1 MGYAVGQSLRSACF
15 VPSKPGW
22 RSRELA
28 IRYVIPTTVCRYLQ
42 GLFPLA
48 PINCPD
54 ESSGVDILVAG
65 CGTGQ
70 HSIATAQRYVG
81 AGVLAV
87 DLSIASLCY
96 AKHRIRGISADN
108 IEYAQA
114 DILELGSIDRMF
126 DLIEASGVLHH
137 LADPLR
143 GWRVLLSR
151 LRPNGVMKVG
161 LYNELARRDVVAAR
175 TFIAERGYRPVAPDI
190 RRCCQELMSLADGT
204 PLKDVATGDFF
215 TTSGC
220 RDLLFHDQEHRFTL
234 PDISAF
240 LAKGRLDV
248 SRF

>member
-1 MGYAVGQSLRSACF
+1 
-15 VPSKPGW
+15 
-22 RSRELA
+22 
-28 IRYVIPTTVCRYLQ
+28 
-42 GLFPLA
+42 
-48 PINCPD
+48 
-54 ESSGVDILVAG
+54 VAG

>member
-1 MGYAVGQSLRSACF
+1 M
-15 VPSKPGW
+15 
-22 RSRELA
+22 A
-28 IRYVIPTTVCRYLQ
+28 ITRIGHQVCHTTTACRYL

-96 AKHRIRGISADN
+96 AKHRTRGIGADN

-114 DILELGSIDRMF
+114 DILELGSIRKF

-143 GWRVLLSR
+143 G
-151 LRPNGVMKVG
+151 
-161 LYNELARRDVVAAR
+161 
-175 TFIAERGYRPVAPDI
+175 
-190 RRCCQELMSLADGT
+190 
-204 PLKDVATGDFF
+204 
-215 TTSGC
+215 
-220 RDLLFHDQEHRFTL
+220 
-234 PDISAF
+234 
-240 LAKGRLDV
+240 
-248 SRF
+248 